1 MVGTVGSWRHVP
13 IPCLCGSS
21 AWRCLPADFCRAAF
35 CFFGAHSHSL
45 LPCSS
50 IPHGISLEVLEGP
63 VYSFICFLSV
73 LLIFSEYNRNS
84 IDMQQTKHW
93 MKSNKLNNPFKWPLK
108 QYLQFSSL
116 ALRHKVWGVV
126 SVAVM
131 TQFQRNIEMLGE
143 GNGNPLRYSCL
154 EKTREGGAWWAA
166 FYGVAQSRTRLKQL
180 SSSKSSIE
188 MLKSSLEGRTA
199 MEVLYVLDFSG
210 SRV

>member
-13 IPCLCGSS
+13 THCLCGSS

-50 IPHGISLEVLEGP
+50 IPRGISLEVLKGP
-63 VYSFICFLSV
+63 AYSFICFLSV

-131 TQFQRNIEMLGE
+131 TQFQRNIEVLGE
-143 GNGNPLRYSCL
+143 GNGNPLQYSCL

-166 FYGVAQSRTRLKQL
+166 FYGVAQSRTQLKPL
-180 SSSKSSIE
+180 SSSSSIK
-188 MLKSSLEGRTA
+188 MLKSSLEGWTA
-199 MEVLYVLDFSG
+199 MEVPYILDFAG